1 MITRFLR
8 NRVGTAAVEFV
19 LTLPM
24 MLALLFGAM
33 EAGHF
38 FWTQHKIVKSVRD
51 GARFASRL
59 DVDILCP
66 PPVGGTPSAADASV
80 VEDIQNVTVTGQ
92 LTGGYA
98 KVPGWL
104 PADVDVDIGCG
115 AFVDTGIY
123 SDLGRSGPLVRV
135 SSGAV
140 TYPSILGGLG
150 FIDDT
155 INLSAQSS
163 AAVVGI

>member
-1 MITRFLR
+1 MIVRFIKSR
-8 NRVGTAAVEFV
+8 CGTAATEFA
-19 LTLPM
+19 LALPM

-59 DVDILCP
+59 DVERLCA
-66 PPVGGTPSAADASV
+66 GDETLLT
-80 VEDIQNVTVTGQ
+80 EIRNVTSTGQ
-92 LTGGYA
+92 FAGGA
-98 KVPGWL
+98 RPKVPGWQ
-104 PADVDVDIGCG
+104 PASVNVAVSCG

-123 SDLGRSGPLVRV
+123 ADLGNEGPLVTV

-140 TYPSILGGLG
+140 LYPSILGGLG
-150 FIDDT
+150 FVDNT
-155 INLSAQSS
+155 INLSARSS

>member
-1 MITRFLR
+1 MIRRFLR
-8 NRVGTAAVEFV
+8 NRVGTAAAEFV

-59 DVDILCP
+59 DVELICP
-66 PPVGGTPSAADASV
+66 EPVGGTPSAPDATLV
-80 VEDIQNVTVTGQ
+80 ADIQNVTVTGQ
-92 LTGGYA
+92 LTGGSA

-104 PADVDVDIGCG
+104 PADVDVECG
-115 AFVDTGIY
+115 VFADTGIY
-123 SDLGRSGPLVRV
+123 SDLGRSGPFVTV

-140 TYPSILGGLG
+140 RYPSILGGLG
-150 FIDDT
+150 FIDNT
-155 INLSAQSS
+155 ISLSARSS
-163 AAVVGI
+163 TAVVGI

>member
-8 NRVGTAAVEFV
+8 NRVGTAAAEFV

-59 DVDILCP
+59 DVE
-66 PPVGGTPSAADASV
+66 SV
-80 VEDIQNVTVTGQ
+80 CAGDTTLLTEIRNVTATGQ
-92 LTGGYA
+92 FADGGRP
-98 KVPGWL
+98 KVPGWD
-104 PADVDVDIGCG
+104 PVGVVVTIECDE
-115 AFVDTGIY
+115 FVDTGIY
-123 SDLGRSGPLVRV
+123 SDLGEGGPMVRV
-135 SSGAV
+135 SSGPV

>member
-1 MITRFLR
+1 MIRRFLR
-8 NRVGTAAVEFV
+8 NRVGTAAAEFV

-59 DVDILCP
+59 EVDRLCP
-66 PPVGGTPSAADASV
+66 
-80 VEDIQNVTVTGQ
+80 
-92 LTGGYA
+92 
-98 KVPGWL
+98 L
-104 PADVDVDIGCG
+104 PADSTLLTEIRNVTATGQFGDGGRPKVRGWDPDAVVVTIRCNE
-115 AFVDTGIY
+115 FVDTGIY
-123 SDLGRSGPLVRV
+123 TDLGERGPMVRV
-135 SSGAV
+135 SSGSV
-140 TYPSILGGLG
+140 IYPSILGGLG

-155 INLSAQSS
+155 ISLSAQSS
-163 AAVVGI
+163 TAVVGL

>member
-1 MITRFLR
+1 MIARFAR
-8 NRVGTAAVEFV
+8 NRLGTAATEFV
-19 LTLPM
+19 LALPF

-59 DVDILCP
+59 DVASLCP
-66 PPVGGTPSAADASV
+66 AADAALLT
-80 VEDIQNVTVTGQ
+80 EIRNITATGQ
-92 LTGGYA
+92 LAAGGTS
-98 KVPGWL
+98 KVPGWQ
-104 PADVDVDIGCG
+104 PATVNVAISCG
-115 AFVDTGIY
+115 SFVDTGIY
-123 SDLGRSGPLVRV
+123 SDLGARGPLVTV
-135 SSGAV
+135 SSGPVA
-140 TYPSILGGLG
+140 YPSILGSLG

-155 INLSAQSS
+155 FNLSARSS